1 MAFYL
6 PDLAIHTATELA
18 RLSGLSAFHS
28 DCDGCFMS
36 LGGVE
41 FAVFCGPS
49 EADVE
54 ARLNSEYLWGRHCLL
69 SREAFIPLPVFFA
82 PLTFSHGTQGLRGR
96 VLIY

>member
-1 MAFYL
+1 
-6 PDLAIHTATELA
+6 
-18 RLSGLSAFHS
+18 
-28 DCDGCFMS
+28 MS

-69 SREAFIPLPVFFA
+69 
-82 PLTFSHGTQGLRGR
+82 
-96 VLIY
+96 